1 MGDCVHCGKPAGFFK
16 SSHRECQVAHDAEL
30 SRKVELAARRRAD
43 ADRLVQGLNA
53 AMADLSVPL
62 VDVESLIARG
72 LEDELFS
79 LQDRQRLVVEA
90 WEFAVDRF
98 LQDDLLT
105 DEEEARLTLAAE
117 RFALPTTQKG
127 AAGGLTRFAKASIL
141 KGVMRG
147 DDLPCIDTPPD
158 FPFNLQKTERVVWID
173 HGVRYL
179 EDKVRRETVGGSRGV
194 SVRVVSGVY
203 VRLGAFKAKPVFS
216 TERVEIATGSL
227 CVTDRSLYFRSPA
240 HSMRIPFGKIVSF
253 EQFSDGLGVM
263 RDAASAKPQFFI
275 NGDGWFLYNLV
286 TNLAYRE

>member
-16 SSHRECQVAHDAEL
+16 SSHRECQAAYDAEL
-30 SRKVELAARRRAD
+30 ARKAEAEASRSAEASKLARELK
-43 ADRLVQGLNA
+43 A

-62 VDVESLIARG
+62 VDVESVIARG
-72 LEDELFS
+72 LEAELFP
-79 LQDRQRLVVEA
+79 LHGRQRLVVEA

-105 DEEEARLTLAAE
+105 DEEEARLTQAAE
-117 RFALPTTQKG
+117 RFALPAAQMNP
-127 AAGGLTRFAKASIL
+127 AGGLTRFAKASIL

-216 TERVEIATGSL
+216 TERVEVATGSL

-253 EQFSDGLGVM
+253 EQFSDGLGLM
-263 RDAASAKPQFFI
+263 RDAASAKPQFFM

-286 TNLAYRE
+286 TNLAYRD

>member
-1 MGDCVHCGKPAGFFK
+1 MGDCVHCGKSAGFFK
-16 SSHRECQVAHDAEL
+16 SAHRECQAAYDAEL
-30 SRKVELAARRRAD
+30 ARKVEAEARRSED
-43 ADRLVQGLNA
+43 ASRLAQDLKA

-62 VDVESLIARG
+62 ADVESIIARG
-72 LEDELFS
+72 LEAESFRLH
-79 LQDRQRLVVEA
+79 DRQRLLVEA

-105 DEEEARLTLAAE
+105 DDEETRLTQAVE
-117 RFALPTTQKG
+117 RFALPAAQMNL
-127 AAGGLTRFAKASIL
+127 AGGLTRFAKASVL
-141 KGVMRG
+141 KGLMRG

-216 TERVEIATGSL
+216 TERVEVAVGSL
-227 CVTDRSLYFRSPA
+227 CVTDRGLYFRSPA
-240 HSMRIPFGKIVSF
+240 HSMRIPFAKIVSF
-253 EQFSDGLGVM
+253 EKFSDGLGLM